1 MVIVPIQYIDWM
13 VARDDPCCQATDHNA
28 KKLDYDSFLNVFFF
42 FLLLFPCTLIDLN
55 GRCVLWVLLLIFG
68 EDVIFCVDEEDNV
81 TTWDSILL
89 SNKIS
94 PGGGVAK
101 VTFLAF
107 DSSSA
112 PIVTIHH
119 LSTLKVCFCAFW
131 AHALEQLLQKATTP
145 FFSQNWW
152 PRSPW
157 GNTMWIMAQW
167 QCPVASSVATDL
179 LNQAMCTA
187 LHQHITMAIK
197 MSSEGGIFQIYNV
210 LYEYYKYK
218 QKTMLWSLTT
228 NGEP

>member
-13 VARDDPCCQATDHNA
+13 VARDDPCCQATDYNA
-28 KKLDYDSFLNVFFF
+28 KKVDYDSFLNAFFF

-55 GRCVLWVLLLIFG
+55 GRCVLWVLLLLFG
-68 EDVIFCVDEEDNV
+68 EDVIFLWMKKTMLQPEIQSCYQ
-81 TTWDSILL
+81 TKFLL
-89 SNKIS
+89 
-94 PGGGVAK
+94 GEGWQ
-101 VTFLAF
+101 T
-107 DSSSA
+107 

-152 PRSPW
+152 PWSPW

-187 LHQHITMAIK
+187 LHRYITMAIK
-197 MSSEGGIFQIYNV
+197 MSSKGGIFQIDNV
-210 LYEYYKYK
+210 LYE
-218 QKTMLWSLTT
+218 
-228 NGEP
+228 

>member
-1 MVIVPIQYIDWM
+1 MLPGYWLQCKKGGLWLILECILFLPTFVSLHFDWSEWQM
-13 VARDDPCCQATDHNA
+13 CPLSALTTFWWRCD
-28 KKLDYDSFLNVFFF
+28 FF
-42 FLLLFPCTLIDLN
+42 
-55 GRCVLWVLLLIFG
+55 
-68 EDVIFCVDEEDNV
+68 VDEEDNV